1 MNSERNVVMYVTK
14 GKVSHQLCIKVGA
27 LPYMSRFLITLDTII
42 KVSKEA
48 KIITQKVI
56 TVAWPANKDIKTA

>member
-1 MNSERNVVMYVTK
+1 MSNGIFKFVQINMK
-14 GKVSHQLCIKVGA
+14 HL
-27 LPYMSRFLITLDTII
+27 LYMSRFLITLDTII

-48 KIITQKVI
+48 KIITQKVT